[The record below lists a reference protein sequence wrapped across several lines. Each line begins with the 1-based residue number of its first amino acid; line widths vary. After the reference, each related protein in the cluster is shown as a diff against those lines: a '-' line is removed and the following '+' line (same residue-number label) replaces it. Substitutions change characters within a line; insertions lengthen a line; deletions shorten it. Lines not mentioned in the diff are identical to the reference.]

1 LHHFQIF
8 GSKILAAMQQK
19 SAAQLAQRSIANVLV
34 ITNNTYL
41 IAQRLFCYFAV
52 TALA

>member
-1 LHHFQIF
+1 LKQNTRCN
-8 GSKILAAMQQK
+8 AAK

-52 TALA
+52 TALT